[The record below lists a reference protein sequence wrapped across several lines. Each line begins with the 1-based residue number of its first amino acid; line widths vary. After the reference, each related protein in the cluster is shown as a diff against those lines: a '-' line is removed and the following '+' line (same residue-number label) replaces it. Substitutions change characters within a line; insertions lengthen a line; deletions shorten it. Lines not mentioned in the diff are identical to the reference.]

1 MEVENSRILATLSV
15 GEFKEVMDEIYK
27 KRKEKEEEEKP
38 HTYVFGLS
46 GIMEMFHC
54 SKTTASYL
62 KSTVIK
68 DAVSQRGRKIVVDVE
83 YARLLF
89 KTKWPY
95 KVYKRYNLG
104 LDMD

>member
-46 GIMEMFHC
+46 GI
-54 SKTTASYL
+54 TL
-62 KSTVIK
+62 
-68 DAVSQRGRKIVVDVE
+68 
-83 YARLLF
+83 
-89 KTKWPY
+89 
-95 KVYKRYNLG
+95 
-104 LDMD
+104 